1 MLAQWQHRRT
11 TEKYPALMLLRTRLG
26 NNPEIFLLTLTQ
38 LSINQLH
45 LMTRGRYDVCRW
57 MLSCLAFVLPASA
70 AQQIT
75 VEIVN
80 LEWTVRAGHNGSFH
94 AKAILPDGAHVMLVC
109 QAEGNLCSFST

>member
-1 MLAQWQHRRT
+1 
-11 TEKYPALMLLRTRLG
+11 
-26 NNPEIFLLTLTQ
+26 
-38 LSINQLH
+38 
-45 LMTRGRYDVCRW
+45 

-80 LEWTVRAGHNGSFH
+80 LKWTVRAGHNGSFH

-109 QAEGNLCSFST
+109 QAEGNLCNFSTKKLGNASGCDREHMVVTCTASGLGYFRVRREGEYVWIFSSQGKAKYQIVGPW